1 MGARAE
7 RGTAR
12 AATISDADANTDAD
26 SNTHTD
32 AHTGADQRRHVL
44 VARSVLDSGDARR
57 MSRWR
62 MDSRTKQR
70 AAPGAAARTHA
81 DAHPSAARAE
91 WLFNA
96 GSISGHAGTPR
107 RVRER
112 RLVSSRRCVEE
123 LEHFR
128 LACRASDSPDCE
140 RAEGESLKNGAQGG
154 DRRLGVRDPT

>member
-1 MGARAE
+1 MGARTE

-26 SNTHTD
+26 SNTHAD

-44 VARSVLDSGDARR
+44 VTRSVLDSGDARR

-62 MDSRTKQR
+62 MDSGTKQR
-70 AAPGAAARTHA
+70 AAPGAAARTDA
-81 DAHPSAARAE
+81 DAHTSAARAD

-112 RLVSSRRCVEE
+112 GLVSSRRVEE
-123 LEHFR
+123 PGR
-128 LACRASDSPDCE
+128 LA
-140 RAEGESLKNGAQGG
+140 
-154 DRRLGVRDPT
+154 VRVVIRSRP